1 MKRISLDQSVD
12 KGIFYI
18 KNASGVAQFKKMSY
32 ICTVFQKQRKAD
44 GSKTDLDFVDMSIT
58 SKRRAVVSFE
68 NMSDELA
75 AAFAEKYPKG
85 YSDYFPDLV
94 KYDKPDG
101 TSFYAVT
108 VEIPDAI
115 YLVKIKVKTD
125 DAEDLERWLD
135 GEDGDDETNEGESL
149 PDDNISQY
157 SNGDDDGSDAE

>member
-1 MKRISLDQSVD
+1 MTTNQ
-12 KGIFYI
+12 
-18 KNASGVAQFKKMSY
+18 KK
-32 ICTVFQKQRKAD
+32 
-44 GSKTDLDFVDMSIT
+44 
-58 SKRRAVVSFE
+58 RAVCSYE
-68 NMSDELA
+68 NMSDVLA

-108 VEIPDAI
+108 VEISDAI

-125 DAEDLERWLD
+125 DAEDIERWLD
-135 GEDGDDETNEGESL
+135 GEDSDDSDGNDSEGL

-157 SNGDDDGSDAE
+157 SSGDDDGSDAE

>member
-1 MKRISLDQSVD
+1 MHRISTL
-12 KGIFYI
+12 
-18 KNASGVAQFKKMSY
+18 NLLHMST
-32 ICTVFQKQRKAD
+32 IQ
-44 GSKTDLDFVDMSIT
+44 
-58 SKRRAVVSFE
+58 KRRAVISYE

-85 YSDYFPDLV
+85 YTDYFPDLM

-101 TSFYAVT
+101 TCFYAVT

-115 YLVKIKVKTD
+115 YLVKIQVKTD

-135 GEDGDDETNEGESL
+135 GEDSDDSDGNDGESL

-157 SNGDDDGSDAE
+157 SSGDDDSADVE

>member
-1 MKRISLDQSVD
+1 M
-12 KGIFYI
+12 
-18 KNASGVAQFKKMSY
+18 A
-32 ICTVFQKQRKAD
+32 T
-44 GSKTDLDFVDMSIT
+44 T
-58 SKRRAVVSFE
+58 SKRRAVCSYE

-101 TSFYAVT
+101 TNFYAVT

-115 YLVKIKVKTD
+115 YLVKIQVKTD

-135 GEDGDDETNEGESL
+135 GEDSDDTDGQDGESL

-157 SNGDDDGSDAE
+157 SNGDDDAADGE

>member
-1 MKRISLDQSVD
+1 MTTNQ
-12 KGIFYI
+12 
-18 KNASGVAQFKKMSY
+18 KK
-32 ICTVFQKQRKAD
+32 
-44 GSKTDLDFVDMSIT
+44 
-58 SKRRAVVSFE
+58 RAVCSYE
-68 NMSDELA
+68 NMSDVLA

-101 TSFYAVT
+101 TCFYAVT

-115 YLVKIKVKTD
+115 YLVKIQVKTD

-135 GEDGDDETNEGESL
+135 SVDNDDHDGNDSDGL

-157 SNGDDDGSDAE
+157 SSGDDDSVDGE